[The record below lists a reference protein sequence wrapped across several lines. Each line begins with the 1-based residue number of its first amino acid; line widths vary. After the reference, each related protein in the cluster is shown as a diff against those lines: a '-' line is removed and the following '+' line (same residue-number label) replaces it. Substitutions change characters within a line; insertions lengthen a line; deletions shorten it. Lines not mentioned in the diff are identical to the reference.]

1 MGILQGTL
9 ALALALSAAPARQDV
24 AAAAEAFGTAQRAE
38 FARDWGRAA
47 DFYEM
52 ADSLSPSKEA
62 LRSAAKARFS
72 AEDLA
77 AAATLALALKQRY
90 GDDAKSLEVAERI
103 LDETGPAL
111 VRVKLRCDH
120 PCVVSANSRAAGDV
134 RGLTHDFYAD
144 PGTLD
149 LVASFE
155 DGSSTDTT
163 VQGTGGETLSVRL
176 IQPAPPPASARL
188 PEFEEA
194 PPEEDRGFRTLPPA
208 YFIAGSV
215 VTLASATALTW
226 SGLDV
231 LAQND
236 DFEMDPTQSG
246 LDRGERGQLRTN
258 VLIATTVAF
267 GVATVALGVF
277 TDWGGKGSSKRGK
290 KEQARAK
297 PHWTGRGLELQF

>member
-9 ALALALSAAPARQDV
+9 ALALVLSAAPAQQDV

-77 AAATLALALKQRY
+77 AAATLALALKRRY
-90 GDDAKSLEVAERI
+90 GDDQKSLEVADRI
-103 LDETGPAL
+103 LEETSPAL
-111 VRVKLRCDH
+111 VRVKLRCDN
-120 PCVVSANSRAAGDV
+120 PCVISANARAAGDI
-134 RGLTHDFYAD
+134 RNLTHEFFAD
-144 PGTLD
+144 PGSLD

-155 DGSSTDTT
+155 DGSSAEAT
-163 VQGTGGETLSVRL
+163 VEGSAGETLSVRL
-176 IQPAPPPASARL
+176 IQPIPPPTSARL
-188 PEFEEA
+188 PDFAEDE
-194 PPEEDRGFRTLPPA
+194 PEETRGRRTLPPV
-208 YFIAGSV
+208 YFIAGAV
-215 VTLASATALTW
+215 ITLASASALTW

-236 DFEMDPTQSG
+236 DFEMDPTQSR
-246 LDRGERGQLRTN
+246 LDRGQRGELRTN
-258 VLIATTVAF
+258 VLIATTVTF
-267 GVATVALGVF
+267 GVATAVLGVF
-277 TDWGGKGSSKRGK
+277 TDWRRNGSSKR
-290 KEQARAK
+290 EQA
-297 PHWTGRGLELQF
+297 HWTGRGLEIQF